1 MSTGASRGFGFI
13 RMKDPAVHSNILTME
28 HTICGRRCE
37 LRPPKKAQG
46 QNRVFVGRL
55 PAGITKTDLSEYFE
69 RYGTLRDVYI
79 PKPFRGFAFLTFLT
93 AEEAEA
99 AMRDDHMLK
108 GCAINVTEAEPRD
121 KNAPATPQNFTTA
134 QWAQYYAQQGWL
146 PSMLSQQPVTFPQQ
160 RTSGQ
165 TSNSSS
171 LWSDSQ
177 TWAQQAASYQQQQQ
191 QQSLEQRAAY
201 QFSTPGGP
209 TVPGSQ
215 RPSRPPF

>member
-1 MSTGASRGFGFI
+1 MVIWCWVEDTNVLMIHFGEFGFVVVA
-13 RMKDPAVHSNILTME
+13 DGYVCVYTS
-28 HTICGRRCE
+28 
-37 LRPPKKAQG
+37 
-46 QNRVFVGRL
+46 L
-55 PAGITKTDLSEYFE
+55 P
-69 RYGTLRDVYI
+69 YI
-79 PKPFRGFAFLTFLT
+79 PS
-93 AEEAEA
+93 E
-99 AMRDDHMLK
+99 

-191 QQSLEQRAAY
+191 QQTLEQRAAY